1 MWTLSRVVCNSKKNL
16 GSEKNH
22 EPEKK
27 RLIRKLR
34 VRQQGLEHRSLQVL
48 EQLNQSRSA
57 SERQKLSMDLSY
69 LCKNVLDIQE
79 QIDHMDTYI
88 LLMDT
93 DSDTLDL

>member
-1 MWTLSRVVCNSKKNL
+1 MWTLSRVVCHSKNL

-22 EPEKK
+22 HKK

-48 EQLNQSRSA
+48 EQLNQSGSV
-57 SERQKLSMDLSY
+57 SERQRLSMDLSY

-79 QIDHMDTYI
+79 QIDHIDTYM

-93 DSDTLDL
+93 ESDSLDL

>member
-1 MWTLSRVVCNSKKNL
+1 MWTLSRVVCHSKNL
-16 GSEKNH
+16 ASEKNH
-22 EPEKK
+22 SKK

-48 EQLNQSRSA
+48 EQLNQSRSV
-57 SERQKLSMDLSY
+57 SERQRLSMDLSY

-79 QIDHMDTYI
+79 QIDHIDTYM

-93 DSDTLDL
+93 EIDSLDL